1 MDKCIYLFTWLGVG
15 AVIFLTSCSS
25 AVSLKKA
32 DSVGSGT
39 ETALRSKS
47 NQVRTAAFA
56 NVPAVAELCSWSPSS
71 SSASESEVDC
81 RRGCKPADIL
91 NGKANSRVPDL
102 KFPVPNGTLS
112 SSFGYR
118 RGIFHS
124 GLDVTASLGD
134 DVLACAAGRVVCAGT
149 RKGFRRYGQTV
160 LVDHGRNVFTQY
172 SHLSKILVK
181 AGQEVK
187 QGQVIAEIGSTGRSS
202 SPHLHL
208 EVRVDDRVYDPYVQ
222 FSPSQL
228 RGVEMAKNFSGT
240 PVGPVTFRRLSSRP

>member
-1 MDKCIYLFTWLGVG
+1 MGKCTYLFSLLGVG

-32 DSVGSGT
+32 DSVGHGI
-39 ETALRSKS
+39 ETAERSKS
-47 NQVRTAAFA
+47 NQIRSAAFA
-56 NVPAVAELCSWSPSS
+56 SLPAAAELCSWSPRSS
-71 SSASESEVDC
+71 SPLESEVDC

-102 KFPVPNGTLS
+102 KFPVPTGTLS

-124 GLDVTASLGD
+124 GLDITASLGD
-134 DVLACAAGRVVCAGT
+134 DVLACADGRVVCAGA

-172 SHLSKILVK
+172 SHLSKILVR

-187 QGQVIAEIGSTGRSS
+187 KGQLIAAIGSTGRSS

-228 RGVEMAKNFSGT
+228 RGIEVARNFGGT